1 MFTPHS
7 LMLIAQAHAMLGR
20 PIAGLSHLAEAAQ
33 IIETTEERLWK
44 PKLHRVRGEVL
55 DATGDRA
62 SAEQAYHQSI
72 AVATQQS
79 SRLDELRASTN
90 LARLWRDRGKR
101 NDARDLL
108 APVYGWF
115 TEGFDTLDLK
125 EAKTLLGRVV
135 IVSGS
140 ATKENSGWLENLAYP
155 MQHAPTAAP
164 QSRDMRHASG
174 LMSSHRPAR
183 KTQTARVVRRKP
195 DDGPR
200 TGRYLPTSEE
210 V

>member
-1 MFTPHS
+1 MSVLGQAVDGLALLDKGLALVRATGAVMITPHT

-20 PIAGLSHLAEAAQ
+20 PMAGLSHLAEAAQ

-79 SRLDELRASTN
+79 SRLEELRASTN

-125 EAKTLLGRVV
+125 EAKKLLD
-135 IVSGS
+135 
-140 ATKENSGWLENLAYP
+140 EL
-155 MQHAPTAAP
+155 
-164 QSRDMRHASG
+164 
-174 LMSSHRPAR
+174 SS
-183 KTQTARVVRRKP
+183 
-195 DDGPR
+195 
-200 TGRYLPTSEE
+200 
-210 V
+210 